1 MPQNK
6 REILYELAMKIKEPN
21 GPGII
26 TFQDFVN
33 VVSFFCLFIYF

>member
-21 GPGII
+21 GTGII

-33 VVSFFCLFIYF
+33 VVSFFLFIYF